1 MKSCP
6 VENPRAYL
14 RTCISPSFERIFM
27 QILDVD
33 FPPAG
38 CDGSTCGFQSS
49 RNFIHTFS
57 ALSVQE
63 ENHMILFNTL
73 FCFIMMFI
81 LLPCLQCW
89 STPRCK
95 VLRHVFKPSALLSW
109 WGGREILAL
118 NVCTNMTSR
127 ETNPIKIVKS
137 RNRDWPFIV

>member
-1 MKSCP
+1 
-6 VENPRAYL
+6 
-14 RTCISPSFERIFM
+14 M

-49 RNFIHTFS
+49 RNFIHTFCE
-57 ALSVQE
+57 LSVQE

-73 FCFIMMFI
+73 YCFIMMFI

-109 WGGREILAL
+109 
-118 NVCTNMTSR
+118 
-127 ETNPIKIVKS
+127 
-137 RNRDWPFIV
+137 